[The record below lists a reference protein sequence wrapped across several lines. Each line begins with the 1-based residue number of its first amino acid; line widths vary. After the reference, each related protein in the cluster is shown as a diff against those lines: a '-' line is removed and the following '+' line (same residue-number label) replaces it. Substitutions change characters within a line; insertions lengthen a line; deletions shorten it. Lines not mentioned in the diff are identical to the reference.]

1 MNKIEFEKEFKKIAS
16 KYNIKYKNIDLY
28 YEAFTHPTFK
38 NEHKLSFD
46 YERLE
51 FLGDAILDFL
61 VGEFIYKTKHIQEG
75 DMTKLRA
82 RFVCEQANKDYTE
95 ELNLHSCLMVGNGA
109 RKQGEDKKASVLGNL
124 FESFLAALYL
134 DLGLDEVRKILQIIV
149 FPKIVTNEMEFLVD
163 YKSKL
168 QEYIQAESRKGVEY
182 VLISETGPAHDKTF
196 EMEVIHDG
204 VKLGRGIG
212 KTKKD
217 AEQHAAKDALDI
229 LAK

>member
-1 MNKIEFEKEFKKIAS
+1 MNKKEFQIEFNKIAT
-16 KYNIKYKNIDLY
+16 KWNISYKNIDLY
-28 YEAFTHPTFK
+28 YEAFVHPSFA
-38 NEHKLSFD
+38 NEHKLDFD

-82 RFVCEQANKDYTE
+82 KFVCEQANGDYTD
-95 ELNLHSCLMVGNGA
+95 ELNLHSCLMVGKGA
-109 RKQGEDKKASVLGNL
+109 KIQGEDKKISVLGNL
-124 FESFLAALYL
+124 FESFLGALYL
-134 DLGLDEVRKILQIIV
+134 DLGMEEARRLLEKIV
-149 FPKIVTNEMEFLVD
+149 FPKILENNCEFFVD

-182 VLISETGPAHDKTF
+182 FVVNEKGPAHSKMF
-196 EMEVIHDG
+196 EVVVLHDNT
-204 VKLGRGIG
+204 KLGRGIG
-212 KTKKD
+212 RTKKD
-217 AEQHAAKDALDI
+217 AEQQAAKDALEK